1 MTYAESEK
9 LHIGM
14 ETKNWTPQLKG
25 RALKTKE
32 AAGERS
38 CRGKHGYA
46 IKKSARRGEEII

>member
-14 ETKNWTPQLKG
+14 ETKNWTPQFKG

-46 IKKSARRGEEII
+46 IKKSARRQEEII